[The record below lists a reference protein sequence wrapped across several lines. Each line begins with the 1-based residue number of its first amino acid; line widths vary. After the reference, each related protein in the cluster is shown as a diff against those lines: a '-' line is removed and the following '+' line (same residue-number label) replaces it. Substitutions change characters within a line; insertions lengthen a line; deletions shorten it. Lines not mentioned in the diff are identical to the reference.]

1 MAMITIPCPF
11 DLSKIRPFA
20 SYWSGD
26 LQFRQQDLED
36 FLDTFWK
43 LFVVFT
49 GPADKIY
56 SPHYLLNI
64 PISDI

>member
-1 MAMITIPCPF
+1 MAMITTPCPF
-11 DLSKIRPFA
+11 DLSEIGPFA
-20 SYWSGD
+20 SYRSGD
-26 LQFRQQDLED
+26 LQFRQQNLED

-56 SPHYLLNI
+56 CPHHLFNI
-64 PISDI
+64 STSDI